1 MSSEALKIIVMGRCN
16 ERMYFMKYTGLI
28 NGFLSVSAA
37 LPREKS
43 SKDRLSKRLR
53 QLLNRDISDI
63 VSKQTFE
70 KIVQYILS
78 NGDRMTYCNMY
89 NNNPH
94 YDLEGCD
101 VFLNPLSQRLDHLLS
116 GSVSDYDTIVIKDWG
131 SRHTYY
137 EIMLVEGRVY
147 IYNPY
152 EAEPTGYENEILT
165 KYIPKLKLLIGRQD

>member
-1 MSSEALKIIVMGRCN
+1 
-16 ERMYFMKYTGLI
+16 MKYTGLI

-37 LPREKS
+37 LPQEKS
-43 SKDRLSKRLR
+43 SESLPDPRLKDC
-53 QLLNRDISDI
+53 LNRDISDI

-70 KIVQYILS
+70 ELVRYILS

-94 YDLEGCD
+94 YDLEGFD

-116 GSVSDYDTIVIKDWG
+116 CSVSDYDTVVIKDWG

-147 IYNPY
+147 ISNPY
-152 EAEPTGYENEILT
+152 EVEPAGYENEILT
-165 KYIPKLKLLIGRQD
+165 TYIPKLKLLIGLQE